1 MRIPSDTL
9 IRFGFVLSLL
19 ILTGIGIL
27 SYHSL
32 AEFIDTAQLV
42 EYSHDVIEKLD
53 ELATEMSDVESAARG
68 FAMAGEDFYLKPYD
82 TALRKTNQ
90 TLGELRNLVPRN
102 ASQQRLAQKIEVLCS
117 EKLAFSHQMV
127 ELRKQN
133 GFSAASQLF
142 LTGQGHQMM
151 DRLRAAIDEMENA
164 AKTALKERSAAAQ
177 LRGKNAIRALLI
189 GTVLSFSMLSLVYY
203 QLHREII
210 RRRSSEERA
219 IHLNRLY
226 AVLYE
231 VGQGIVR
238 MRQPGPLLREV
249 CRIAVEQGLFQMA
262 WVGLVN
268 ETQCIVPFA
277 QFGADE
283 DLTKHIRIALEDGS
297 GESDPLGISLREGR
311 HYVWSKGSPALPW
324 TEDAVTHGMLSMAVV
339 PIRPEGQLR
348 GAFTVYSSDSDFFDE
363 EIVGLL
369 RSIADDISFA
379 LESIEQEE
387 KRKRAEEEIRQLN
400 KDLERR
406 IEGRTTRL
414 AELNKELAERNDE
427 LLRASRLKSEFLAR
441 MSHELRTPMNAIIGF
456 SDLLAEESEGP
467 LHEEYRRYVKHIE
480 QGARHLLQLINDV
493 LDLSKIEAGRL
504 ELFHSEFCACEALDE
519 VISVIEPL
527 ARIKRIQLESRVARD
542 LLVSADRTRF
552 KQILYNLLSNAVKF
566 TPEQGS
572 VWIEA
577 RNTGGDVIFTVGDTG
592 LGIAK
597 EEHENIFD
605 EFHQIGETTKG
616 VKEGTGLGLAITRRL
631 VEMHG
636 GRISVDSQ
644 PGMGSRFTFDLKAA
658 YGRMERTTAS
668 L

>member
-1 MRIPSDTL
+1 MR
-9 IRFGFVLSLL
+9 R
-19 ILTGIGIL
+19 
-27 SYHSL
+27 
-32 AEFIDTAQLV
+32 
-42 EYSHDVIEKLD
+42 
-53 ELATEMSDVESAARG
+53 
-68 FAMAGEDFYLKPYD
+68 
-82 TALRKTNQ
+82 
-90 TLGELRNLVPRN
+90 
-102 ASQQRLAQKIEVLCS
+102 
-117 EKLAFSHQMV
+117 
-127 ELRKQN
+127 
-133 GFSAASQLF
+133 
-142 LTGQGHQMM
+142 
-151 DRLRAAIDEMENA
+151 
-164 AKTALKERSAAAQ
+164 
-177 LRGKNAIRALLI
+177 
-189 GTVLSFSMLSLVYY
+189 
-203 QLHREII
+203 
-210 RRRSSEERA
+210 
-219 IHLNRLY
+219 
-226 AVLYE
+226 
-231 VGQGIVR
+231 
-238 MRQPGPLLREV
+238 PGPLLREV
-249 CRIAVEQGLFQMA
+249 CRIAVEQGLLQMA

-283 DLTKHIRIALEDGS
+283 DLIKHIRIPLEDGP
-297 GESDPLGISLREGR
+297 GDVDPLGMSLREGR
-311 HYVWSKGSPALPW
+311 HYVWSKGSPMLPW
-324 TEDAVTHGMLSMAVV
+324 TEDALTHGFLSLAVV
-339 PIRPEGQLR
+339 PIRHEGLLR
-348 GAFTVYSSDSDFFDE
+348 GAFTVYSSDSHFFDE

-406 IEGRTTRL
+406 IEERTTRL
-414 AELNKELAERNDE
+414 AELNKELAQRNDE
-427 LLRASRLKSEFLAR
+427 LVRASRLKSEFLAR

-467 LHEEYRRYVKHIE
+467 LHEEYRRYIKHIE

-504 ELFHSEFCACEALDE
+504 ELFHSKFCACEALDE

-577 RNTGGDVIFTVGDTG
+577 RTTGEGVFFTVGDTG

-597 EEHENIFD
+597 EEHESIFN
-605 EFHQIGETTKG
+605 EFHQVGETTKG

-658 YGRMERTTAS
+658 YGRMERTTGS